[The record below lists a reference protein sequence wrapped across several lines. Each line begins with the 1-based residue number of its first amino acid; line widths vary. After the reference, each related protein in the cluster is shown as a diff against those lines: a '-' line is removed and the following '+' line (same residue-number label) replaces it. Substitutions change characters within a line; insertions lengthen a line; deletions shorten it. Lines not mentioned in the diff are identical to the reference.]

1 LTTRIPEP
9 SQYPSPAATIG
20 LAGAIESALELLRLE
35 WRQKFHGL
43 HAERAIRAVQ
53 YARTN
58 APLPPIAG
66 ELTVIQSRLEAYLT
80 LPERERPKALKE
92 IGTALRSLQAS
103 GLLLGP
109 AAPQQKLE
117 HKSPAHKPPAARQL
131 QLDAPVN
138 ALPRVGPAVAKK
150 LGKLGIRTVA
160 DLLRATPRRHIDY
173 SKTLSIRDASGF
185 THRGEVTIQGTVREV
200 TPFAGPPS
208 RVTIRLVDR
217 TGALRVTW
225 FNPYIANQLR
235 PGDEIAVSGVLD
247 RGYGSPSMTGPEW
260 EKVGSSSLSTGRLT
274 PVYNLTHGLAQKSMR
289 SLTRAALDATKST
302 LVDPVPAWVRDEF
315 GLVPLVAA
323 FEESHYPQSEQNR
336 AVAMKRLSFDELLLL
351 QLGMGRIKRERAQ
364 RSGASMPADRNL
376 LDRFTRGLPFALTGA
391 QQRAIA
397 EILDDL
403 ARPAPMMRLLQGD
416 VGSGK
421 TVVAAASALIA
432 VSNGFQVAVMAP
444 TEILA
449 EQHFA
454 TFQSAYPGLDTEASP
469 SIALLTG
476 STPRKRRSDILH
488 GLREREIDVLVGTQ
502 ALIQDGVEFARLGL
516 LVVDEQHRFGV
527 RQRAHLVSEV
537 DGVVPHVLAMTATP
551 IPRTLNMVLNGD
563 SEVSVI
569 DQLPEGRV
577 PIETRRYAAQGR
589 AQAYELVRSE
599 IAVGRQA
606 FVICP
611 LVDESESTDA
621 RAATS
626 EAERLQ
632 RLVFPELTVQVL
644 HGRMSGKEKDR
655 IMAGFRAGDY
665 DILVSTSVIE
675 VGIDVPNATIMM
687 IEGANRFGLAQLHQ
701 FRGRVGRGSH
711 RSYCL
716 LIADD
721 STSDAEAR
729 LEMMTA
735 SSDGF
740 ALAEKDLEL
749 RGPGDFIGTRQSGL
763 PAMSAL
769 ATTFDTRVLDAARRA
784 ASLLLDRDP
793 ELQAAEYA
801 PLRHRLREFWASA
814 APDIPLSQ

>member
-1 LTTRIPEP
+1 
-9 SQYPSPAATIG
+9 
-20 LAGAIESALELLRLE
+20 
-35 WRQKFHGL
+35 
-43 HAERAIRAVQ
+43 
-53 YARTN
+53 
-58 APLPPIAG
+58 
-66 ELTVIQSRLEAYLT
+66 
-80 LPERERPKALKE
+80 
-92 IGTALRSLQAS
+92 
-103 GLLLGP
+103 
-109 AAPQQKLE
+109 
-117 HKSPAHKPPAARQL
+117 
-131 QLDAPVN
+131 
-138 ALPRVGPAVAKK
+138 
-150 LGKLGIRTVA
+150 
-160 DLLRATPRRHIDY
+160 
-173 SKTLSIRDASGF
+173 
-185 THRGEVTIQGTVREV
+185 
-200 TPFAGPPS
+200 
-208 RVTIRLVDR
+208 
-217 TGALRVTW
+217 
-225 FNPYIANQLR
+225 
-235 PGDEIAVSGVLD
+235 
-247 RGYGSPSMTGPEW
+247 
-260 EKVGSSSLSTGRLT
+260 
-274 PVYNLTHGLAQKSMR
+274 
-289 SLTRAALDATKST
+289 
-302 LVDPVPAWVRDEF
+302 
-315 GLVPLVAA
+315 
-323 FEESHYPQSEQNR
+323 
-336 AVAMKRLSFDELLLL
+336 
-351 QLGMGRIKRERAQ
+351 
-364 RSGASMPADRNL
+364 
-376 LDRFTRGLPFALTGA
+376 
-391 QQRAIA
+391 
-397 EILDDL
+397 
-403 ARPAPMMRLLQGD
+403 
-416 VGSGK
+416 
-421 TVVAAASALIA
+421 
-432 VSNGFQVAVMAP
+432 
-444 TEILA
+444 
-449 EQHFA
+449 
-454 TFQSAYPGLDTEASP
+454 LDTEASP